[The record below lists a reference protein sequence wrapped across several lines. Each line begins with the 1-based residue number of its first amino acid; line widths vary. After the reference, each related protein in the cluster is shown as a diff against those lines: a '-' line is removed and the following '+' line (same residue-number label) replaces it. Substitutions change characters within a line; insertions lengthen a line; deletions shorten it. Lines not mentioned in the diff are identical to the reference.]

1 MAQPFAEKFYKSSK
15 WRECRN
21 AYATMRG
28 HLCEQCLRRNVLS
41 YGEIVHHKIEL
52 TPENINDPSITLNY
66 NNLELLCRQCHAE
79 VHDKRKKHRRYFIG
93 ENGEV
98 IIEDP
103 PVNGE
108 IDDQP

>member
-52 TPENINDPSITLNY
+52 TADNINDPSITLNY

-98 IIEDP
+98 IIIDP
-103 PVNGE
+103 PGTDENE
-108 IDDQP
+108 CQP